1 MSRLVFEARQTL
13 HGVVH
18 ETPLVHSRT
27 FSEMTDRS
35 VFLKLENLQRTG
47 AFKIRGAF
55 NKVAHIAKQGKVD
68 EVVTASAGNHAQGV
82 AEAAR
87 TFGTVCT
94 VFMPEQAPD
103 AKVQAT
109 SGYGATVVKIGR
121 NYDEAFAAA
130 ITYANEREV
139 PFLHAFDDAH
149 VIAGQGTIA
158 LEMLD
163 QNSELDTLIVPVGG
177 GGLISGIAVAAKQR
191 NPKISIIGV
200 QPERSN
206 SGFLSWAS
214 GEKQMIQNPCSRAD
228 GLNVKVMGQLP
239 FEIIRNAVDAFVTVS
254 EEEIERTMCLL
265 LERAKMLVEGA
276 GATALAALLAGK
288 TPFFGKK
295 IGVIV
300 SGGNVDLAVMSEV
313 ANAFTRQPLVSH

>member
-1 MSRLVFEARQTL
+1 M
-13 HGVVH
+13 VH
-18 ETPLVHSRT
+18 ETPLTHSRT
-27 FSEMTDRS
+27 FSEMIGSS

-55 NKVAHIAKQGKVD
+55 NKVAQMAKHGDVG

-82 AEAAR
+82 AQAAR
-87 TFGTVCT
+87 MFGAACT
-94 VFMPEQAPD
+94 VFMPEGAPD

-109 SGYGATVVKIGR
+109 TGYGATVVKTGR

-130 ITYANEREV
+130 ITYANQRKA
-139 PFLHAFDDAH
+139 PFLHAFDDPY

-158 LEMLD
+158 LEMLE
-163 QNSELDTLIVPVGG
+163 QNPDLDTLVVPVGG
-177 GGLISGIAVAAKQR
+177 GGLISGIAVAAKHK
-191 NPKISIIGV
+191 NPKIRIIGV

-214 GEKQMIQNPCSRAD
+214 GYKQVIANPSSRAD
-228 GLNVKVMGQLP
+228 GLNVKMMGQLP
-239 FEIIRNAVDAFVTVS
+239 FEIIRKAVDTFVTVS

-265 LERAKMLVEGA
+265 LERSKMLVEGA
-276 GATALAALLAGK
+276 GATALAALLAERVPRIGK
-288 TPFFGKK
+288 N

-300 SGGNVDLAVMSEV
+300 SGGNVDLTVMSEV
-313 ANAFTRQPLVSH
+313 THGFVPQALVNP